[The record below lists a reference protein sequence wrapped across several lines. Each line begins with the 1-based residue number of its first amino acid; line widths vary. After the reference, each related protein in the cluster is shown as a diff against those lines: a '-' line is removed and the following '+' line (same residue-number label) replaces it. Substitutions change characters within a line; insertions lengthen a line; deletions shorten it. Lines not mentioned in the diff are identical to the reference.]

1 MSLLHYFSKDTN
13 KRAKFMFGAIAPIY
27 ARVDHS
33 LIQGYEKA
41 IEVVQSEIGIQ
52 DKSVLDIGTGTGA
65 WAMKF
70 IQKGASKVCGI
81 DLSEKILK
89 SGRKKHPEITFK
101 IGNAEDLKNFPDN
114 SFDIVTASFV
124 IHGVK
129 ADRRSKM
136 LSEMKRVSKKYVVLH
151 DFVGKTHY
159 FIRFLEFI
167 ERSDYKNFKKYF
179 CDELKTRFFNVKKV
193 PSDYGSG
200 IYFAEK
206 KIVN

>member
-13 KRAKFMFGAIAPIY
+13 KRARFMFGSIAPIY

-33 LIQGYEKA
+33 LIKGYEKS
-41 IEVVQSEIGIQ
+41 IEAVQSEIELKN
-52 DKSVLDIGTGTGA
+52 KSVLDIGTGTGA

-89 SGRKKHPEITFK
+89 SGREKHPEITFK
-101 IGNAEDLKNFPDN
+101 TGNAEDLKNFPDN

-129 ADRRSKM
+129 ADRRAKM
-136 LSEMKRVSKKYVVLH
+136 LSEMKRVSKKHVVLH

-159 FIRFLEFI
+159 IVRFLEFI

-179 CDELKTRFFNVKKV
+179 CDELKTNFSKAKRIQ
-193 PSDYGSG
+193 SDYGSG
-200 IYFAEK
+200 IYIAE
-206 KIVN
+206 I